1 MYRFTAGEIAK
12 ALSGELVQGDAGK
25 FFDRVSTDTRQITEG
40 DLFIA
45 LSGERFDAHDFV
57 DRAISG
63 GAGGLIVSRRV
74 ETGSWEGPVI
84 LVSDTLKGL
93 QDLARYN
100 RCQFKGVVVGV
111 TGSNGKTS
119 TKDMI
124 SSVLE
129 QKFQTLKTQ
138 GNFNNHI
145 GLPLTLLK
153 LDDSFGAAVLEMGMR
168 GLGEIDLLAS
178 ITKPDGAVI
187 TNIGETHIER
197 LGSVSNIARAK
208 GEILDHIEPSGFA
221 VLNGDDEN
229 VRRQAERC
237 RGKIIY
243 YGTEGSK
250 AISASDISTSG
261 GKSTVFTLTTP
272 GGSIEVNMPVPGKHN
287 VLNAL
292 AAAGVGLEAG
302 LDLQEIKNGL
312 ERAVLT
318 GMRLEIIEGQKA
330 TIIDDTYNANPA
342 SVKAALQILAD
353 VGKGCRKVAILGDMY
368 ELGLRA
374 AAGHREVGAEAAAIK
389 VDILITVG
397 KLASDIALGATFTNE
412 PPAEIISLNTNTE
425 VKKYLHKIIRP
436 GDVVLVKGSRGMK
449 LEEIVHELR
458 EMVN

>member
-12 ALSGELVQGDAGK
+12 AVSGEIVQGDAGK
-25 FFDRVSTDTRQITEG
+25 IFDSVSTDTRQTTEG

-45 LSGERFDAHDFV
+45 LIGEKFDAHDFIYN
-57 DRAISG
+57 AISG
-63 GAGGLIVSRRV
+63 GADGLIVSRRV
-74 ETGSWEGPVI
+74 ETGSWQGPVI
-84 LVSDTLKGL
+84 VVSDTLSAL
-93 QDLARYN
+93 QELARYN
-100 RCQFKGVVVGV
+100 RYHFQGIVVGV

-119 TKDMI
+119 TKDMV

-129 QKFQTLKTQ
+129 QKYRTLKTQ

-145 GLPLTLLK
+145 GLPLTMLK
-153 LDDSFGAAVLEMGMR
+153 LNDSYGAAVLEMGMR

-197 LGSVSNIARAK
+197 LGSVSNIAKAK

-229 VRRQAERC
+229 VRGQAERC
-237 RGKIIY
+237 RGKLIY
-243 YGTEGSK
+243 YGTGSSVSIL
-250 AISASDISTSG
+250 ADGISTTN
-261 GKSTVFTLTTP
+261 GKSTVFTLVTP
-272 GGSIEVNMPVPGKHN
+272 GGKVEINLPVPGKHN
-287 VLNAL
+287 VLNAM

-302 LDLQEIKNGL
+302 LGLPEIKNGL
-312 ERAVLT
+312 ENAVLT

-353 VGKGCRKVAILGDMY
+353 VGKGRRKVAILGDMY
-368 ELGLRA
+368 ELGQRA

-397 KLASDIALGATFTNE
+397 KLASDIALGATFADE
-412 PPAEIISLNTNTE
+412 PPAEIISLNTNGE
-425 VKKYLHKIIRP
+425 VKKYLHKIVRP
-436 GDVVLVKGSRGMK
+436 GDVILVKGSRGMK
-449 LEEIVHELR
+449 LEEIVQELR

>member
-1 MYRFTAGEIAK
+1 MYSFTVGEIAK
-12 ALSGELVQGDAGK
+12 AVSGELVQGDSGK
-25 FFDRVSTDTRQITEG
+25 VFDGVSTDTRQIAEG

-45 LSGERFDAHDFV
+45 LSGEKFDAHDFI
-57 DRAISG
+57 DSAISG

-74 ETGSWEGPVI
+74 DTGSWQGPVI
-84 LVSDTLKGL
+84 VVSDTLTALQQLAHYNRTHFKGL
-93 QDLARYN
+93 
-100 RCQFKGVVVGV
+100 VVGV

-124 SSVLE
+124 FAVLE
-129 QKFQTLKTQ
+129 QKFRTLKTQ

-153 LDDSFGAAVLEMGMR
+153 LNNGYGAAVLEMGMR
-168 GLGEIDLLAS
+168 GLGEINLLAS

-197 LGSVSNIARAK
+197 LGSVSNIAKAK

-221 VLNGDDEN
+221 VLNGDDNN
-229 VRRQAERC
+229 VRGQAGRC
-237 RGKIIY
+237 RGKVIY
-243 YGTEGSK
+243 YGTGGSLPIL
-250 AISASDISTSG
+250 AGDISTSD
-261 GKSTVFTLTTP
+261 GKSNEFTLTTP
-272 GGSIEVNMPVPGKHN
+272 GGTIEINLPVPGKHN
-287 VLNAL
+287 VLNAM

-302 LDLQEIKNGL
+302 LSLAEIKNGL

-318 GMRLEIIEGQKA
+318 GMRLEITEGRKA

-353 VGKGCRKVAILGDMY
+353 VGKGRRKVAILGDMY
-368 ELGLRA
+368 ELGQRA
-374 AAGHREVGAEAAAIK
+374 AEGHREVGAEAAAIK
-389 VDILITVG
+389 VDILIAVG
-397 KLASDIALGATFTNE
+397 KLASDIALGATFTEE
-412 PPAEIISLNTNTE
+412 PPAEIISLNTNSE
-425 VKKYLHKIIRP
+425 VKKYLHKIVRP

-449 LEEIVHELR
+449 LEEIVQELR